1 MKIKKTLRS
10 PRTKVR
16 GLSGFLDAQ
25 RAPRPKGRGFSKH
38 VDIKKREESETSSKP
53 LEKHPELLEDKET
66 LHDLVTMSQEA
77 ESEEKENTIVKSQ
90 ANPIKEI
97 KI

>member
-1 MKIKKTLRS
+1 MKKTIIIVLIILALCLVYLLAASQTYEKFNIKKTLRS

-38 VDIKKREESETSSKP
+38 VDIIKSS
-53 LEKHPELLEDKET
+53 T
-66 LHDLVTMSQEA
+66 
-77 ESEEKENTIVKSQ
+77 
-90 ANPIKEI
+90 
-97 KI
+97 